1 MTKIYDEILDLGHGG
16 MAYFV
21 GRKDTPAKEEEAVSL
36 DRRAEIFGDV
46 FEVGWGP
53 KGWSRFGFEKFLCD
67 SDPRSQRVYSSKS
80 WRTHTDLDP
89 LWNFGLSNFISFI

>member
-46 FEVGWGP
+46 FEVG
-53 KGWSRFGFEKFLCD
+53 
-67 SDPRSQRVYSSKS
+67 
-80 WRTHTDLDP
+80 
-89 LWNFGLSNFISFI
+89 